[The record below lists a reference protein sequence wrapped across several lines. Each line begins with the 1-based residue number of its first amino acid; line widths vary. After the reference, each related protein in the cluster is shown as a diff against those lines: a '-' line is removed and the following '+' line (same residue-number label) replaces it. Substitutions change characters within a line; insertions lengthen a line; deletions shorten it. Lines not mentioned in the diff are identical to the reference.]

1 VLGAVGEVVSG
12 AAVVWLVL
20 GAFSAGFFFFGS
32 DFSAG
37 SAAEPASVVVEM
49 EAEAS
54 FTGVV
59 PSLALAV
66 LPPPSDPPPA
76 AFPIPK
82 ASAKATTAA
91 ARMIPI

>member
-1 VLGAVGEVVSG
+1 LEELGSF
-12 AAVVWLVL
+12 L
-20 GAFSAGFFFFGS
+20 AGFFFFGS

-37 SAAEPASVVVEM
+37 SAADPTSVVEM

-82 ASAKATTAA
+82 ATAKATTAA
-91 ARMIPI
+91 AMMIPI